1 VMITVVY
8 CCPESIKQKIISK
21 GGGAIKS
28 IEIKEPEKPKRA
40 KPEKPDAKPDKP
52 KPTEPK
58 PKPDDKKKP
67 VVPVY
72 PSGFSKPRP
81 DCPPWPPAPVRP
93 HFPSGSP
100 APPHFPSGSPAPPH
114 FPPWP
119 LASDEPFV
127 FPIVGYGRIW
137 QGYEGP
143 GRSTTPGPTPWIPT
157 PAYSIRTFGGC
168 SEGPCYEGNGR
179 PVYDSYGGGYGS
191 GSYVSR
197 GDYYSE
203 ENPTGCTVM

>member
-1 VMITVVY
+1 MIITVVY

-40 KPEKPDAKPDKP
+40 KPEKPKAKLPPDAEGPRPRPPEQAPPP
-52 KPTEPK
+52 KP
-58 PKPDDKKKP
+58 
-67 VVPVY
+67 VPV
-72 PSGFSKPRP
+72 
-81 DCPPWPPAPVRP
+81 PVP
-93 HFPSGSP
+93 VTVL
-100 APPHFPSGSPAPPH
+100 APPQAPPQ
-114 FPPWP
+114 P
-119 LASDEPFV
+119 LPSDRPFDLR
-127 FPIVGYGRIW
+127 IVGYGRIW
-137 QGYEGP
+137 QVSEVP
-143 GRSTTPGPTPWIPT
+143 GRPSTPERSTTWIRDPGI
-157 PAYSIRTFGGC
+157 SLRTFGGG
-168 SEGPCYEGNGR
+168 SEGPCYEGYGR